1 MWMAFL
7 PSPVVN
13 AVSLSTISMQ
23 TWRTLTLFRTCTK
36 FVTVTFL
43 AAGVPDGSLIVTTP
57 SAVSGPVSAVR
68 MLMAFSR
75 LLTVI
80 LLASGVP
87 AGSITIRTRSPS
99 AGAVSAVKSWSSE
112 SAIGQPFGNRDGIVP
127 EWNHH
132 GWGLDRCSGG
142 VLENEPVFGIDRN
155 C

>member
-1 MWMAFL
+1 MR
-7 PSPVVN
+7 SK
-13 AVSLSTISMQ
+13 VS
-23 TWRTLTLFRTCTK
+23 
-36 FVTVTFL
+36 V
-43 AAGVPDGSLIVTTP
+43 
-57 SAVSGPVSAVR
+57 VSGAVLAPR
-68 MLMAFSR
+68 TFTAFSR

-80 LLASGVP
+80 LRECGVP
-87 AGSITIRTRSPS
+87 AGSTTTSTISPS

-112 SAIGQPFGNRDGIVP
+112 SAIGQPFGNRDSVVP